1 MLNYLKTNDR
11 WQVIAGLIM
20 LIIAFAWG
28 RYSAPTKV
36 ETKTITVE
44 VEKTKVV
51 EKKVIVEKVNPD
63 GSKTTVTTVDTN
75 TETQTDTNTNS
86 TTVKENK
93 KSTLNVYAM
102 GGLDVTNPANGFI
115 VGAHVSKQLL
125 GPVSIGLFGF
135 TNKTAGVSVGFSF

>member
-1 MLNYLKTNDR
+1 MKQFLSKNYEAIGGVIII
-11 WQVIAGLIM
+11 VIAFYCGKY
-20 LIIAFAWG
+20 A
-28 RYSAPTKV
+28 APTKV
-36 ETKTITVE
+36 ETKVVTVE

-86 TTVKENK
+86 TTIKENK
-93 KSTLNVYAM
+93 KSSLNVYAM
-102 GGLDVTNPANGFI
+102 GGLDVSNPANGFI

-135 TNKTAGVSVGFSF
+135 TNKTTGVSVGFSF

>member
-1 MLNYLKTNDR
+1 MKTFLSKH
-11 WQVIAGLIM
+11 WETVLGILMIVAIFY
-20 LIIAFAWG
+20 AG
-28 RYSAPTKV
+28 RYTAPTKV
-36 ETKTITVE
+36 ETKTVTVE

-51 EKKVIVEKVNPD
+51 EKKVIVEKTNPD

-75 TETQTDTNTNS
+75 TETQTDSTSNT

-115 VGAHVSKQLL
+115 VGAHVSKQLI
-125 GPVSIGLFGF
+125 GPISIGLFGF
-135 TNKTAGVSVGFSF
+135 TNKTAGVSIGMSF

>member
-1 MLNYLKTNDR
+1 MKAFLNKYGETLGGILII
-11 WQVIAGLIM
+11 VIAFYYGK
-20 LIIAFAWG
+20 
-28 RYSAPTKV
+28 YSAPTKV

-51 EKKVIVEKVNPD
+51 EKKVIIEKVNPD

-75 TETQTDTNTNS
+75 TETQTDTTSNS
-86 TTVKENK
+86 STVKETK
-93 KSTLNVYAM
+93 KPSLNVYAM

-125 GPVSIGLFGF
+125 GPISIGLFGF
-135 TNKTAGVSVGFSF
+135 TNKTAGVSLGMTF